1 MIRFYTKYLIEEKT
15 KFAVREE
22 IWIYFISA
30 EIKLSTSSVTSH
42 EFSQSNILRLLKQG
56 TLSGEKEKKTG
67 YIPKQTKQ
75 KSEKVM
81 EPYAIGEET
90 EYRNV
95 PSFYHNDR
103 LQERTFLASSHF
115 FVLEFAK

>member
-1 MIRFYTKYLIEEKT
+1 MALDLVSKVSMCDSISYFILIEEKT

-56 TLSGEKEKKTG
+56 TLSGEKEKKLG
-67 YIPKQTKQ
+67 
-75 KSEKVM
+75 
-81 EPYAIGEET
+81 
-90 EYRNV
+90 
-95 PSFYHNDR
+95 
-103 LQERTFLASSHF
+103 TFLSRQNKR
-115 FVLEFAK
+115 VKK